1 MGVCLRGCLGSSGVV
16 GLGICQVAIGYRDR
30 WIKTGRESWVWGW
43 APSSAESGHL
53 VRGCGTGGRVSRGT
67 RGWVRDRSQVG
78 LSGWG

>member
-30 WIKTGRESWVWGW
+30 WIKTGRESWGWGW

-53 VRGCGTGGRVSRGT
+53 EVVEQVDEFRGEQEIGSGIEVK
-67 RGWVRDRSQVG
+67 WV
-78 LSGWG
+78 